1 MKLILHKGN
10 TGVFPRY
17 IPILIFLFLHCE
29 DVKIEWK
36 IEYEPAGPGI
46 YIINDL
52 DGFENF
58 FTVGMYEKKNQ
69 NPVGIIAKYNPQG
82 KLKWFKLFEDRNFRM
97 SEGQRILVTKE
108 NFLHNEEMAYLLVS
122 GFDTSNKHYLRLV
135 KYDSLGNTQWGKFV
149 RESTSEISGAII
161 KDYSDNIWIGSW
173 NRNSAS
179 SDTIFINKYSSSGT
193 SILAKKCPLK
203 NFHVDNLKF
212 ATTKSNELIA
222 GGVCK
227 VCHDFFFILFDS
239 LGELNRLVKYESPSV
254 ESSLSDLKIDNQ
266 GNIYL
271 TGIGWQEKSGNDWI
285 TIVYDKSGH
294 LLWSQTYDG
303 EKHGNDVPRAMIID
317 ESLSVYITGCTET
330 DSGVNS
336 ILTVKYDRYGDLIWS
351 RKFSGDN
358 NMSIEPHFFE
368 ADFFCLK
375 KEDLLDFLYI
385 IGLMNNKIY
394 LLKYDRYGNLIQRG
408 RYNLRALENTL
419 QAQIGPLIAFQSKDA
434 NRSRTYLLKFG
445 RFQLLGI
452 SRWD

>member
-1 MKLILHKGN
+1 
-10 TGVFPRY
+10 
-17 IPILIFLFLHCE
+17 
-29 DVKIEWK
+29 
-36 IEYEPAGPGI
+36 
-46 YIINDL
+46 
-52 DGFENF
+52 
-58 FTVGMYEKKNQ
+58 
-69 NPVGIIAKYNPQG
+69 
-82 KLKWFKLFEDRNFRM
+82 
-97 SEGQRILVTKE
+97 
-108 NFLHNEEMAYLLVS
+108 
-122 GFDTSNKHYLRLV
+122 
-135 KYDSLGNTQWGKFV
+135 
-149 RESTSEISGAII
+149 
-161 KDYSDNIWIGSW
+161 
-173 NRNSAS
+173 
-179 SDTIFINKYSSSGT
+179 
-193 SILAKKCPLK
+193 
-203 NFHVDNLKF
+203 
-212 ATTKSNELIA
+212 
-222 GGVCK
+222 
-227 VCHDFFFILFDS
+227 
-239 LGELNRLVKYESPSV
+239 LVKYESPSV

-266 GNIYL
+266 GDIYL